1 MVYWNFYPY
10 KVHGDSMSPTL
21 ENGNWIFVSK
31 TRKNYAVG
39 DIISFESPDKIGEVY
54 VKRIVGLPGDS
65 LELTEGILFV
75 NGDYI
80 MDYTEFNQSFKL
92 ENFTIDGLYSE
103 GIIPENRFF
112 VMGDNLSQSRDSRDF
127 GLIDLTS
134 INGIVHQQ

>member
-1 MVYWNFYPY
+1 
-10 KVHGDSMSPTL
+10 MSPTL